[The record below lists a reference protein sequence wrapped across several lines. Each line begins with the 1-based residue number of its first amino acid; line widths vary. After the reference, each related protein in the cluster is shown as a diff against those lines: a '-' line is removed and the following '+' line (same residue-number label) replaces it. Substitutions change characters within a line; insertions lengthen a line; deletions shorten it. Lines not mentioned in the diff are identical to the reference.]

1 MRQVN
6 KDEFVRVCIECQ
18 TMAQAAQRLNF
29 HFNTFKRYAEEFGCY
44 CPNQGRKGIKT
55 GKKATRYKTE
65 DILHGKYPEYQSNKL
80 RIRLLEEGYKEHKCE
95 CCGLSEWNGKPIP
108 LELHHKDG
116 NSHNHILSNLILLC
130 LNCHAQTDTFR
141 SKNDKSKI
149 IAAIA

>member
-6 KDEFVRVCIECQ
+6 KDEFVHVCVECQ
-18 TMAQAAQRLNF
+18 TMAQAAQRLNL

-44 CPNQGRKGIKT
+44 RPNQGRKGIKA

-65 DILHGKYPEYQSNKL
+65 DILQGKYPEYQSNKL

-116 NSHNHILSNLILLC
+116 NSHNHVLSNLALLC